1 VAFDLLELDGKD
13 LRGRPLNER
22 RWQLQWLMRD
32 APEVLWYSSDVEG
45 KDGPVLFRHACDKG
59 AEGIVAK
66 RRDMPYRSGPRLD
79 SIQPSI
85 GARNA
90 SRAAHRRRQDSEL
103 RRFRVGGRARCQRHR
118 GDAGVTPCGRGQCRV
133 AGHHP
138 GAGHPT
144 MRRRSSAER
153 RAAIYRASV
162 EPCCGAVADPFVD
175 GGSRLFPPNNPR
187 SSLLRLS
194 REIALYS

>member
-1 VAFDLLELDGKD
+1 MAFDLLELDGKD

-79 SIQPSI
+79 SIQPPS
-85 GARNA
+85 AHEM
-90 SRAAHRRRQDSEL
+90 RAERLTVAGKTPNFAGS
-103 RRFRVGGRARCQRHR
+103 RVGGRARCQRHR
-118 GDAGVTPCGRGQCRV
+118 GLRHAGVTPCGRGQCRV

-153 RAAIYRASV
+153 RGAIYRASV
-162 EPCCGAVADPFVD
+162 EPCCGAVAD
-175 GGSRLFPPNNPR
+175 
-187 SSLLRLS
+187 SS
-194 REIALYS
+194 EDKHG